1 MDPGRSMRIW
11 LTGSMIALSEDGWT
25 TRSSAVLFSS
35 QWLEVRRDQAV
46 RPDGSDGQYDH
57 VVVNG
62 AVSVLALDDA
72 GRVAVTRQW
81 IYVHRSRQWR
91 LPSGRIDAADADPE
105 AAARRELVEETGLSA
120 ERLVPLGTINCAD
133 SFSNL
138 REHAFL
144 ATGLSQGSA
153 RLDPGEADLEVHWLP
168 FARVLELVLAGDLPH
183 AGSSFAVLNAHVRGI
198 VR

>member
-1 MDPGRSMRIW
+1 
-11 LTGSMIALSEDGWT
+11 MIALSEDASRHGWT
-25 TRSSAVLFSS
+25 TRSSAVQFSS

-46 RPDGSDGQYDH
+46 RPDGSAGEYDH
-57 VVVNG
+57 VVVPG

-120 ERLVPLGTINCAD
+120 ERLVALGTINCAD

-138 REHAFL
+138 REHAFV
-144 ATGLSQGSA
+144 ATGLSQGSQS
-153 RLDPGEADLEVHWLP
+153 LDAGEADLEVHWLP
-168 FARVLELVLAGDLPH
+168 FAQVLELVLAGELPH
-183 AGSSFAVLNAHVRGI
+183 AGSSFAVLTAHVRGI

>member
-1 MDPGRSMRIW
+1 
-11 LTGSMIALSEDGWT
+11 MIALTDDASRDGWA

-35 QWLEVRRDQAV
+35 QWLEVRRDRTV

-57 VVVNG
+57 VVVPG

-81 IYVHRSRQWR
+81 IYVHGSRQWR
-91 LPSGRIDAADADPE
+91 LPSGRIDTGDADPE

-120 ERLVPLGTINCAD
+120 ERIVPLGTINCAD

-144 ATGLSQGSA
+144 ATGLSQGVA
-153 RLDPGEADLEVHWLP
+153 RLEPGESDLEVHWLP
-168 FARVLELVLAGDLPH
+168 FAQALDLVLAGDMPH
-183 AGSSFAVLNAHVRGI
+183 AGSSFAVLNAHVKQI